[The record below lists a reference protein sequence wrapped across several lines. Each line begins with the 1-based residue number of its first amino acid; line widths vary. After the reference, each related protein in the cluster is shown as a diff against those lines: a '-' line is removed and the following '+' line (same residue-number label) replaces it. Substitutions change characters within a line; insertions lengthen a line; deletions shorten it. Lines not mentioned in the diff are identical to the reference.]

1 MVVFPLFANEGVS
14 LDKKDASVTWDVKSD
29 EYENASDRLHIRQ
42 ILLGHTAKEGEY
54 NVVEVSLLSLR
65 VKRYNEIIP
74 MFPISFD

>member
-1 MVVFPLFANEGVS
+1 MDVFPLFANEGVS

-54 NVVEVSLLSLR
+54 NVVEVSLMSLR
-65 VKRYNEIIP
+65 VKRNNEIIP
-74 MFPISFD
+74 MFPISVD

>member
-1 MVVFPLFANEGVS
+1 MKWLFHESQTGVS

-54 NVVEVSLLSLR
+54 NVVEVSLMSAI
-65 VKRYNEIIP
+65 VYQFHKIT
-74 MFPISFD
+74 PIVWSV